1 MCSKWVI
8 ILYSCQPLINEL
20 TMFCEPAP
28 ARSWAI
34 PSPVWDS
41 PNAAALA
48 GAHSS
53 SNVRP
58 ITVVEWNRKAP
69 GACRKIVAPTACQ
82 RSWTCLQKHRLPARY
97 SLDHRTAAYTGLR
110 WVSIRSN
117 NAGSVWVW
125 PRTTLVKCGPQT
137 TTAGM
142 LVCFTPLFSLRGCFQ
157 EYILSF
163 RVPRRKNSLSLL

>member
-1 MCSKWVI
+1 
-8 ILYSCQPLINEL
+8 
-20 TMFCEPAP
+20 MFCEPAP
-28 ARSWAI
+28 ACSWAI

-69 GACRKIVAPTACQ
+69 GACRKIVAPTGYQ
-82 RSWTCLQKHRLPARY
+82 RWGTCLQKHRLPARY
-97 SLDHRTAAYTGLR
+97 SLDHRTAAYTRLR

-137 TTAGM
+137 TVSWVCYSTAGM
-142 LVCFTPLFSLRGCFQ
+142 LDCFTPLFSLRGCFQ
-157 EYILSF
+157 KNIHPF
-163 RVPRRKNSLSLL
+163 RVPRRKKSLSLL